1 MNKIELARRLAGRL
15 HISSYESITYLNAL
29 VDEMEAT
36 LGSGEPIIIQNF
48 GTFTLWHQT
57 ERPGRNPKNG
67 MPYTIP
73 ARTSVK
79 FKPGKGMLQKL
90 NPFLRIFACLLF
102 LMAGVGCT
110 GEQPEIDTDMKWIP
124 VEMDVASIA
133 QMEVGTMGTKS
144 TGQPAI
150 IKTGFAVGDEL
161 KLTYTSPYDNATVTT
176 SVVKQADNSWK
187 KADGGT
193 FMLPAIPSGAALSVK
208 AEYGTEIPSREY
220 STEDYLFANATP
232 DYNSSAKKYNC
243 SFSFQ
248 RPSSYSCLYIEFF
261 MEDPGL
267 FFPKLEFEKAL
278 FYTNGNPIEFP
289 ITDKRIEVFYNG
301 SFRADGVCVYYS
313 QGVIDDF
320 REFNTLDVFNSPSFS
335 VESNK
340 ITKVSLIFTYPPT
353 R

>member
-102 LMAGVGCT
+102 LMTGVGCT
-110 GEQPEIDTDMKWIP
+110 GEQPEIDTNMKWIP

-232 DYNSSAKKYNC
+232 AYNSSTKKYDC

-261 MEDPGL
+261 MTDPGL
-267 FFPKLEFEKAL
+267 YNPEFISAE
-278 FYTNGNPIEFP
+278 FYTDNRGGSLTTKFP

-301 SFRADGVCVYYS
+301 SFDAYGVCINFS
-313 QGVIDDF
+313 QRIINDF
-320 REFNTLDVFNSPSFS
+320 KNFNTFDNYPSFS

-340 ITKVSLIFTYPPT
+340 ITKVSLILTYPPK
-353 R
+353 